1 MIEFKEVSL
10 SFDGRQILD
19 KISFKLEEGKSLV
32 LVGPS
37 GEGKTSILKLI
48 SGLIKPSSGSVYV
61 KDKNI
66 NELSKQEL
74 LSLLKNMGMLFQ
86 KNALFDSMKVSQNMK
101 FPMLETTDFSAEE
114 IEKRTRYFLKEVGI
128 DHAYDLFPAEISGG
142 MQKRLGI
149 ARALALDPQIIL
161 YDDPTAGLD
170 PITSRK
176 IIDLILQLKK
186 ERASTLVTV
195 TNDMNRAYQLADH
208 MALLVKGEMLWL
220 DSVQKARTS
229 DDPRVF
235 QFLNGKTQ
243 GPLTEKL

>member
-1 MIEFKEVSL
+1 M
-10 SFDGRQILD
+10 
-19 KISFKLEEGKSLV
+19 
-32 LVGPS
+32 
-37 GEGKTSILKLI
+37 
-48 SGLIKPSSGSVYV
+48 
-61 KDKNI
+61 
-66 NELSKQEL
+66 
-74 LSLLKNMGMLFQ
+74 
-86 KNALFDSMKVSQNMK
+86 
-101 FPMLETTDFSAEE
+101 
-114 IEKRTRYFLKEVGI
+114 
-128 DHAYDLFPAEISGG
+128 
-142 MQKRLGI
+142 
-149 ARALALDPQIIL
+149 ALDPQVIL

-186 ERASTLVTV
+186 ERASTLVAV

-208 MALLVKGEMLWL
+208 IALVVKGELLWL